1 MINAIKTGTPK
12 AEHSSSGK
20 SGNVC
25 FVKVALELE
34 SNVGVFSETLMETTS
49 YHMEKLNMVEKIF

>member
-1 MINAIKTGTPK
+1 MGWGAGLGG
-12 AEHSSSGK
+12 SSSGK